1 MSWYVE
7 QFRSPASISV
17 LRKQYRF
24 NVAVAADRI
33 DLHTHL
39 KVARQGNY
47 LNMISV
53 NIKLF
58 DLSCAKTGDV
68 TPNKVLIQNR
78 ILLQVTRRKPT
89 NIHD

>member
-1 MSWYVE
+1 MTGYVE
-7 QFRSPASISV
+7 QFRSPASISIF
-17 LRKQYRF
+17 RKQYRF
-24 NVAVAADRI
+24 NVAIAADRVNL
-33 DLHTHL
+33 DTHL
-39 KVARQGNY
+39 KVACQGNY

-58 DLSCAKTGDV
+58 DLSRAKTGNV

-78 ILLQVTRRKPT
+78 ILLQEARSEPT